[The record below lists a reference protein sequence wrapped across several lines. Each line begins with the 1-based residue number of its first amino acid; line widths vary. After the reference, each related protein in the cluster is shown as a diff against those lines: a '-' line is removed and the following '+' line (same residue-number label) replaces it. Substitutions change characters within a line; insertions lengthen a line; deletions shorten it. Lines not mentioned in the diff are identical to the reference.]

1 MQTILIEH
9 QRLNLTISDKQYKPI
24 SWEYIEVPKKCLCL
38 KKDIKELK
46 EN

>member
-24 SWEYIEVPKKCLCL
+24 SWEYIEEPKKYLRL

-46 EN
+46 GN